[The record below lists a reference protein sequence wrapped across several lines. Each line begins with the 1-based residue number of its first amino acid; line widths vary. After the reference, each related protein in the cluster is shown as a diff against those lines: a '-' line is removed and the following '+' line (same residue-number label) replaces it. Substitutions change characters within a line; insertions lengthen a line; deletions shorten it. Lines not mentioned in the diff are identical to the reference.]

1 MRSEIGDR
9 AATGETSGMGP
20 VEDSPAE
27 TTVVVN
33 CTGHVRTAIGDTGFE
48 YSFEGSTLREFLEA
62 FFEEHDV
69 RDLLIAET
77 EAEATSHGWAP
88 QQEELPGS
96 YAKNP
101 EGEQT
106 RRYARVSINGT
117 FNEHLD
123 GLDTRLE
130 DGDRVGL
137 LYPFMYCC

>member
-1 MRSEIGDR
+1 GTEPGEASE
-9 AATGETSGMGP
+9 T
-20 VEDSPAE
+20 E

-33 CTGHVRTAIGDTGFE
+33 CTGHVRTEIGDTGFE
-48 YSFEGSTLREFLEA
+48 YTFEGDTLRAFLEA

-69 RDLLIAET
+69 RELLIAET

-88 QQEELPGS
+88 EQEELPGNN

-106 RRYARVSINGT
+106 RRYARVAINGT
-117 FNEHLD
+117 FNEHID